1 MKVSFDFDHSLTNP
15 KYQELAKK
23 FIAVGAEVHITT
35 SRKPNIVGEK
45 HLYDNR
51 QVFEI
56 AQQVGIDA
64 KNITFTFYEEKYKFL
79 KDFDLHF
86 DDDQEEIYMI
96 NEHPCKCIGILI
108 QDDF

>member
-1 MKVSFDFDHSLTNP
+1 MKVSFDFDFTLTNP

-35 SRKPNIVGEK
+35 SRKPDIAGEK
-45 HLYDNR
+45 HLYDNQ

-56 AQQVGIDA
+56 AQQVGIPE
-64 KNITFTFYEEKYKFL
+64 KNITFTSYVEKYKFL

-86 DDDQEEIYMI
+86 DDDEEEIFMI
-96 NEHPCKCIGILI
+96 NEHPYQCIGILI
-108 QDDF
+108 SD

>member
-1 MKVSFDFDHSLTNP
+1 MKVSFDFDHTLTDS

-56 AQQVGIDA
+56 AQQVGISE
-64 KNITFTFYEEKYKFL
+64 KNITFTSYVEKYKFL

-86 DDDQEEIYMI
+86 DDDAEEIYLI

-108 QDDF
+108 PDDL

>member
-1 MKVSFDFDHSLTNP
+1 MKIAFDFDHSLTNP

-23 FIAVGAEVHITT
+23 FIALGAEVHIVT
-35 SRKPNIVGEK
+35 SRKPNIAGVK
-45 HLYDNR
+45 HLYDNT

-56 AQQVGIDA
+56 AKQVGISRE
-64 KNITFTFYEEKYKFL
+64 NITFTSYVEKYKFL

-86 DDDQEEIYMI
+86 DDDEEEIYLI

-108 QDDF
+108 QGE